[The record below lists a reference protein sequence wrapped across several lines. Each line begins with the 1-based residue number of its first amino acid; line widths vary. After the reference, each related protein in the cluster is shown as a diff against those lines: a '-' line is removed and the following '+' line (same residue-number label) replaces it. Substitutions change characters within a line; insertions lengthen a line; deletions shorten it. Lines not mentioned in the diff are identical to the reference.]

1 MTKLIILTLML
12 SMGQK
17 SWAQIREFQTT
28 RLNSTSGAGV
38 ASALS
43 TEAAVLN
50 PASSAFFAGSNFSYQ
65 SYSTTLQHESDQRAL
80 SNDDFPGRNK
90 SQGVFISDQDG
101 PVKGGL
107 AYLTQ
112 DENSYQRK
120 QMILHSATPVDDK
133 TAVGI
138 SYRYIQDK
146 LPHFSSTHQSIGHQM
161 SAGISRVVDDSTI
174 IALVINDPTRSRP
187 NEERLT
193 AGLQYAF
200 ASRFTLMADIGTQY
214 TKNVREKHV
223 WKTALQ
229 LQLFDDF
236 FFRAGAFNDNI
247 RGQQGTSWGVSWIG
261 PKLGVEF
268 AQKFT
273 TQFTKHDYLY
283 KDEALVDTSLSAVL
297 KF

>member
-1 MTKLIILTLML
+1 MTKFIILALML
-12 SMGQK
+12 SMGQT

-65 SYSTTLQHESDQRAL
+65 SYSTTLQHESTQRAL
-80 SNDDFPGRNK
+80 SNDDFSGRNK
-90 SQGVFISDQDG
+90 SQGLFISDQDG
-101 PVKGGL
+101 PVKGGF

-120 QMILHSATPVDDK
+120 QMIIHSAAPVDDK
-133 TAVGI
+133 TALGI

-146 LPHFSSTHQSIGHQM
+146 LPGFSRNHQSVGHQM
-161 SAGISRVVDDSTI
+161 TAGISRVIDDSTI
-174 IALVINDPTRSRP
+174 IALVLTDPTRSRVG
-187 NEERLT
+187 EERVT

-214 TKNVREKHV
+214 TKDVKHKYV
-223 WKTALQ
+223 WKSALQ

-236 FFRAGAFNDNI
+236 FFRGGAFNDNI
-247 RGQQGTSWGVSWIG
+247 RGQKGTSWGISWIG

-273 TQFTKHDYLY
+273 TQFTQHDYLY
-283 KDEALVDTSLSAVL
+283 KDEGLIDTSLSAVL
-297 KF
+297 KL

>member
-1 MTKLIILTLML
+1 MTKLIILTLIMT
-12 SMGQK
+12 MGQK

-43 TEAAVLN
+43 TEAAILN
-50 PASSAFFAGSNFSYQ
+50 PASSAFFAGTNFSYQ

-80 SNDDFPGRNK
+80 SNDDFPGRNR
-90 SQGVFISDQDG
+90 SQGYFIADQDG
-101 PVKGGL
+101 PLKGGF

-112 DENSYQRK
+112 DENHFQRK
-120 QMILHSATPVDDK
+120 QMIIHSAAPIDDK
-133 TAVGI
+133 TAVGL
-138 SYRYIQDK
+138 SYHYIQDK
-146 LPHFSSTHQSIGHQM
+146 LPHFSSSHQSIGHQVT
-161 SAGISRVVDDSTI
+161 AGITRVLDESTMI
-174 IALVINDPTRSRP
+174 GLVINDPTRSRP
-187 NEERLT
+187 DEERAT
-193 AGLQYAF
+193 GGIQYAF

-214 TKNVREKHV
+214 TKDVRKKHV
-223 WKTALQ
+223 WKSALQ
-229 LQLFDDF
+229 MQLFDDF
-236 FFRAGAFNDNI
+236 FFRAGTFNDNI
-247 RGQQGTSWGVSWIG
+247 RGQKGTSWGVSWIG

-283 KDEALVDTSLSAVL
+283 KDESLVDTSLSAVL